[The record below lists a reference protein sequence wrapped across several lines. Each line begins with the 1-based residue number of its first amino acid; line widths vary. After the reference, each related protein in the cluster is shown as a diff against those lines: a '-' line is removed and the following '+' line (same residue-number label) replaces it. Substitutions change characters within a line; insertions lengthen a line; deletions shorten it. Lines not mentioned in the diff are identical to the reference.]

1 MQISQINSQ
10 QSLQKTQWQAQAAA
24 QKETAPASET
34 SQAAQQDR
42 FIPSEDIQPVTYS
55 KPRSASSTAELLRAA
70 EQQRIESFQNMLRDM
85 VVQQGQA
92 SNLALLGMELFV
104 SPTQRQQAVAAIS
117 EGGAYSV
124 DAVATRIMDMAK
136 ALAAGDDSKLET
148 LRQAVQKGF
157 EAAGAQWGDE
167 LPGICQDTYT
177 EVMKRFDDWAQ
188 QANEG
193 QPA

>member
-10 QSLQKTQWQAQAAA
+10 QTLQKSQWPTQAAE
-24 QKETAPASET
+24 QKKDAPKAEEKVQT
-34 SQAAQQDR
+34 PRQDQ
-42 FIPSEDIQPVTYS
+42 FLPSEESQPVTYA
-55 KPRSASSTAELLRAA
+55 KPKTTAQLLWAA

-104 SPTQRQQAVAAIS
+104 SPTQRQQAVAAIA

-188 QANEG
+188 QANEE